1 MIRRPPRS
9 TLFPYTTLFRSID
22 SEEGI
27 WNSGTNGGTPNLG
40 HRPRHKEGYF
50 PVPPVDKLQDL
61 RSKIVLAML
70 AAGVDVEVHHHEV
83 GTAGQ
88 KGIHNPVPNLTPHAG
103 QPVN

>member
-1 MIRRPPRS
+1 YICDSVRVDQNAHEG
-9 TLFPYTTLFRSID
+9 YYHID

-27 WNSGTNGGTPNLG
+27 WNSGSNGTPNLG

-61 RSKIVLAML
+61 RSKIVLAMM
-70 AAGVDVEVHHHEV
+70 AAGVDVEVHHDEV

-88 KGIHNPVPNLTPHAG
+88 TEVDPRG
-103 QPVN
+103 QTLARRA